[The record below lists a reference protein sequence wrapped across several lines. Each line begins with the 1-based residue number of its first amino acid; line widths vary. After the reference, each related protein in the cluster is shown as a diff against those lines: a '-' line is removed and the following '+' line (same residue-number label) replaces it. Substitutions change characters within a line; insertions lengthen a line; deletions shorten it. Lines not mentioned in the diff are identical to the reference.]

1 MAEKMKKA
9 MIVSVGTGKEGKDI
23 AHGICF
29 SIRQNNPDFLIFL
42 TTDESRK
49 TTLPFVFDDCDR
61 AGRKP
66 KEIKVTDPDDVEKIT
81 LDCQGV
87 IKDLVRDG
95 YDLANMVVDYTSGTK
110 AMSAGLC
117 IASIREKVGALIYI
131 SGKRGEGGRVISGTE
146 RALSVVPNQIFAGD
160 LFKEAIDSFNIYHFD
175 VTLKILA
182 EARDMLSDPDFLKN
196 IQVLE
201 ILSKAY
207 ALWDR
212 FEVGDAFQIL
222 KSVREED
229 LLKRW
234 GIGKQIELNKQALY
248 QEKEHLFCPERMFDL
263 LENARRRGDE
273 ERKFD
278 DAVARLYRVCEYIG
292 QHELNKL
299 GLYRIK
305 NSIPDTSDLDL
316 SKLPPHLSE
325 KYCKY
330 TDTRDGKAKI
340 HLSGNYNL
348 LFDLNHPIGNFF
360 KENEIH
366 FKKLMGLRDLSIL
379 AHGFNPVSESTYKD
393 MLELIENFIRNAKF
407 DETDIQQRVKFP
419 KIKIETIL

>member
-29 SIRQNNPDFLIFL
+29 SIRQSNPDFLIFL

-49 TTLPFVFDDCDR
+49 ATLPFVFDDCDR

-175 VTLKILA
+175 VKI
-182 EARDMLSDPDFLKN
+182 
-196 IQVLE
+196 
-201 ILSKAY
+201 
-207 ALWDR
+207 
-212 FEVGDAFQIL
+212 
-222 KSVREED
+222 D
-229 LLKRW
+229 LVVSGSLTS
-234 GIGKQIELNKQALY
+234 
-248 QEKEHLFCPERMFDL
+248 LF
-263 LENARRRGDE
+263 
-273 ERKFD
+273 
-278 DAVARLYRVCEYIG
+278 
-292 QHELNKL
+292 
-299 GLYRIK
+299 
-305 NSIPDTSDLDL
+305 
-316 SKLPPHLSE
+316 
-325 KYCKY
+325 
-330 TDTRDGKAKI
+330 
-340 HLSGNYNL
+340 
-348 LFDLNHPIGNFF
+348 
-360 KENEIH
+360 
-366 FKKLMGLRDLSIL
+366 
-379 AHGFNPVSESTYKD
+379 
-393 MLELIENFIRNAKF
+393 
-407 DETDIQQRVKFP
+407 
-419 KIKIETIL
+419 